1 MSDLALPAVGL
12 FGPPGL
18 FLEVLE
24 HLLASNDVPLF
35 GRSSDACEVGVLV
48 EPAPEHWDEA
58 ATKAGRLVLV
68 VDREVGDL
76 DLIRGIELGAD
87 AVLPGNVNVTVLL
100 EAVKVVAAGG
110 AYLTP
115 RQTRLLAERVRN
127 QGAGV
132 VPPPLSP
139 READVL
145 ASIAQGDSIKQ
156 TAARLGIA
164 AKTVEN
170 VQSRLFRKLGVRN
183 RAQAVAH
190 AHSVG
195 LLDVGDPR
203 AC

>member
-1 MSDLALPAVGL
+1 MRDLALPAVGL

-24 HLLASNDVPLF
+24 HLLASNDVPLL
-35 GRSSDACEVGVLV
+35 GRSSDVCDVGVLV
-48 EPAPEHWDEA
+48 EPGPEHWDEA
-58 ATKAGRLVLV
+58 AAKADRLVLV
-68 VDREVGDL
+68 VDRDVGDV

-115 RQTRLLAERVRN
+115 RQTRLLAERLRS
-127 QGAGV
+127 QRAGTG
-132 VPPPLSP
+132 PPPLSP

-145 ASIAQGDSIKQ
+145 ASIAAGDSIKQ

-190 AHSVG
+190 AHAMG
-195 LLDVGDPR
+195 LLGAGAPR
-203 AC
+203 PC